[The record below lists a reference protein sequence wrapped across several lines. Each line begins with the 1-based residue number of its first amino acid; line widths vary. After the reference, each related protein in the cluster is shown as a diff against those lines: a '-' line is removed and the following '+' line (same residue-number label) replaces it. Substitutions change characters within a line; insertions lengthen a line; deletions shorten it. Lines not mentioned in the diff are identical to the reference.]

1 MRKVPITGK
10 APLRR
15 WQVQMPRLTSNPKQ
29 IRKGASGGE
38 RALLW
43 LVPFRLRR
51 HRRRV
56 TFSNGSLEDTRDRRL
71 RRRSRRRP
79 VADAEQQHDELPI
92 RTITAGRISSLA
104 YDRSTTSVL

>member
-1 MRKVPITGK
+1 
-10 APLRR
+10 
-15 WQVQMPRLTSNPKQ
+15 MPRLMSNPKP

-43 LVPFRLRR
+43 LAPFRLRR
-51 HRRRV
+51 HQRRA
-56 TFSNGSLEDTRDRRL
+56 TFSNVSLEDTLDRRL
-71 RRRSRRRP
+71 RRHPRRRP

-104 YDRSTTSVL
+104 YDGSTTSIL

>member
-1 MRKVPITGK
+1 
-10 APLRR
+10 
-15 WQVQMPRLTSNPKQ
+15 MPHLMSNPKP

-43 LVPFRLRR
+43 LAPFRLRR
-51 HRRRV
+51 HQHRA

-71 RRRSRRRP
+71 RRRLRRL
-79 VADAEQQHDELPI
+79 ADGAVQHDELPV
-92 RTITAGRISSLA
+92 RTTAAGYRQFA

>member
-1 MRKVPITGK
+1 MRMRKVPITGK

-15 WQVQMPRLTSNPKQ
+15 WQVPTPRLMSNPKQ
-29 IRKGASGGE
+29 IRKGASGGA

-43 LVPFRLRR
+43 LVLFRLRR

-56 TFSNGSLEDTRDRRL
+56 TSFNGSSERARDRHL
-71 RRRSRRRP
+71 CRRP
-79 VADAEQQHDELPI
+79 RRLAVGAVQHDELPV
-92 RTITAGRISSLA
+92 RTTAAGYRQFA